1 MSPLLIG
8 KDGNQTPSALSFRVW
23 KSFPADKMP
32 EIRACVF
39 PHDSKSVDD
48 VKRTEIYLKMW
59 IIGGNCANQWFMS
72 NPSNIYGPK
81 HFANKKRICKC
92 TYLGRNHKD

>member
-8 KDGNQTPSALSFRVW
+8 RDGNQTPCAVSFRVW

-39 PHDSKSVDD
+39 PHKSKSVDD
-48 VKRTEIYLKMW
+48 VKRTEICLKMW
-59 IIGGNCANQWFMS
+59 IIGGNCANQRFMA
-72 NPSNIYGPK
+72 NPETFMG
-81 HFANKKRICKC
+81 
-92 TYLGRNHKD
+92 HKTFY